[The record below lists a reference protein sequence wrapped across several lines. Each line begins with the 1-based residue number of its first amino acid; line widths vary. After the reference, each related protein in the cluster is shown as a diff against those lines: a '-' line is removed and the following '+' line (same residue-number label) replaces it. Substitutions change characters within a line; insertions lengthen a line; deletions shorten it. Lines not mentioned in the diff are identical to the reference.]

1 MDVPSKMEA
10 LRDLLNQWGHLYYVL
25 DAPTV
30 PDYEYDQK
38 LRELE
43 ELEAEHPEYITPDSP
58 TQRVG
63 GEALKAFQPVTH
75 QVPLQSLQDV
85 FAPEEKT
92 ETEPKPKRRR
102 AAAEERAPRRVRP
115 AAEEIPA
122 EDIPAEAPAEQPR
135 RRKPAAEPAAEK
147 TKRRARP
154 AEGRH
159 VRK

>member
-63 GEALKAFQPVTH
+63 GEALKTFQPVTH
-75 QVPLQSLQDV
+75 EVPLQSLQDV
-85 FAPEEKT
+85 FAPEELT
-92 ETEPKPKRRR
+92 AFDTRIRETTPETEYIVEPKVDGLSVALEYVDGRF
-102 AAAEERAPRRVRP
+102 VRG
-115 AAEEIPA
+115 ATRG
-122 EDIPAEAPAEQPR
+122 D
-135 RRKPAAEPAAEK
+135 
-147 TKRRARP
+147 
-154 AEGRH
+154 G
-159 VRK
+159 

>member
-63 GEALKAFQPVTH
+63 GEALKAFAPVTH

-85 FAPEEKT
+85 FAPEELT
-92 ETEPKPKRRR
+92 AFDARIRETAPETEYIVEPKVDGLSV
-102 AAAEERAPRRVRP
+102 A
-115 AAEEIPA
+115 
-122 EDIPAEAPAEQPR
+122 
-135 RRKPAAEPAAEK
+135 
-147 TKRRARP
+147 TARP
-154 AEGRH
+154 ARM
-159 VRK
+159 

>member
-63 GEALKAFQPVTH
+63 GEALKAFAPVTH

-85 FAPEEKT
+85 FAPEELT
-92 ETEPKPKRRR
+92 AFDARIRET
-102 AAAEERAPRRVRP
+102 AP
-115 AAEEIPA
+115 E
-122 EDIPAEAPAEQPR
+122 
-135 RRKPAAEPAAEK
+135 
-147 TKRRARP
+147 TARP
-154 AEGRH
+154 ARM
-159 VRK
+159 